1 VNPQQI
7 LAHVNRLRATLS
19 AGQIASL
26 IAAFVAV
33 VGVIAGS
40 AYWANTPNYTTLYR
54 DLDPESAQAV
64 ITKLK
69 AADTPYKMGD
79 GGTTLLVPAT
89 RVDELRLDFAA
100 QGLPTAGRIGFEIFD
115 RTSFGTTEFLEHV
128 NYRRG
133 LEGELARTIATIT
146 EVASARVHIALA
158 KDSLFTGA
166 AEQAK
171 ASVVLK
177 LRTSK
182 PLSAATVAGIAGLVS
197 SAVESLR
204 PESVIIVDTFG
215 RPLSRPA
222 DPDEADLTGQ
232 AMERQ
237 QKVERELV
245 TKVVSQLEP
254 IVGVGHVRVNVAAT
268 VSADTAEQ
276 TEEVWDQTP
285 VIRSRQSL
293 SDTTASAASA
303 SKAARTGGVAGA
315 RANQPPEA
323 STANPQ
329 TIQASGS
336 EGTSGRVSETVNYE
350 IGKTTRHTVEPSG
363 QIERLSVAV
372 IVDDARTPG
381 ADGQPASNKPRE
393 AADLERIKGLVAA
406 SVGLDP
412 TRGDQLTVENIA
424 FEDAPDEVEAPPGP
438 WWQQVSPTV
447 VSTLGVSVGDVMR
460 WALVGLLALV
470 ALFAVIR
477 PMMRA
482 ALSTPAPGGAFT
494 PALAGGAGGSMPA
507 LAGGRTVAEL
517 EGEMQLAAEARRD
530 PGRVSSLRGIAAKAE
545 QDPEHVAKLVR
556 AMLAQEDK

>member
-1 VNPQQI
+1 MNPQQI

-19 AGQIASL
+19 PGQIASL

-69 AADTPYKMGD
+69 AANTPYKMDD
-79 GGTTLLVPAT
+79 GGTTLLVPAA

-133 LEGELARTIATIT
+133 LEGELARTIATIS

-182 PLSAATVAGIAGLVS
+182 PLSASTVAGIAGLVS

-222 DPDEADLTGQ
+222 EPDEADLTGQ

-237 QKVERELV
+237 QKVERDLV

-285 VIRSRQSL
+285 VVRSRQTSTD
-293 SDTTASAASA
+293 STTTAAMNSTKPGGTA
-303 SKAARTGGVAGA
+303 GGVAGA
-315 RANQPPEA
+315 RANAPPDLT
-323 STANPQ
+323 TANA
-329 TIQASGS
+329 QAATVAVTP
-336 EGTSGRVSETVNYE
+336 GTMGRATETVNYE
-350 IGKTTRHTVEPSG
+350 IGKKTRHTVEAGG
-363 QIERLSVAV
+363 QVAKLSVAV
-372 IVDDARTPG
+372 LVDNVRVPG
-381 ADGQPASNKPRE
+381 ADGAAPTAKPRDPAE
-393 AADLERIKGLVAA
+393 MERIQRLVSAA
-406 SVGLDP
+406 VGLD
-412 TRGDQLTVENIA
+412 TARGDQLTVENIGFDDSSDTTA
-424 FEDAPDEVEAPPGP
+424 VEPPAP
-438 WWQQVSPTV
+438 WWKQVSPTV

-477 PMMRA
+477 PMIRV
-482 ALSTPAPGGAFT
+482 ALS
-494 PALAGGAGGSMPA
+494 
-507 LAGGRTVAEL
+507 
-517 EGEMQLAAEARRD
+517 
-530 PGRVSSLRGIAAKAE
+530 
-545 QDPEHVAKLVR
+545 
-556 AMLAQEDK
+556 